1 MSMHSMRA
9 RAGVGE
15 GARGR
20 ARTRTRAS
28 ARRGCPSP
36 SHGTTRERQQG
47 RGDGVKAQN
56 ARFDAW
62 ASAASAVDASA
73 VRGRAET
80 TSSTTTTSASA
91 LASASRASEARQ
103 TTSERARR
111 RIKMRDVRC
120 VVLAGGA
127 DETNPLTKN
136 RARSAMR
143 LGGPYRVIDFPM
155 TNLINSG
162 ARQMYV
168 LTQYNSHSLVSHVS
182 RAFPAEM
189 FGNNYEGFVEVLP
202 TSQSREHGD
211 TWSVGSADCVLR
223 HLTAG
228 SLTKQR
234 FDVEWEDECL
244 AELGSLQECSV
255 YAADG
260 VTIVLAAEQLYKMD
274 FNQFLEQHLASGAD
288 VTIGVHTDAD
298 AASATRLG
306 VMDVDENTGEVF
318 SFVEK
323 PDTEKLAEFMECST
337 EAELNA
343 CSFKVNMGVYAFNN
357 SVLEELLVNS
367 KVDSTRHEFGSHVIP
382 YALDRGYKVSSFR
395 HEAYWQPIRSLRD
408 CYEANIS
415 VATDG
420 AAASLLSFD
429 RVMFTKPNFLP
440 PTTFYGSSLVQGSI
454 VSDGCVIHDES
465 KVIDSVV
472 GPCTI
477 LGKNV
482 SLERVVLVGRDEM
495 LKRAGTKVP
504 DVGENTTLRNC
515 VVDSD
520 AIIGANVSIT
530 NARGIQ
536 NMDCSDYGYVIT
548 EGIVTILGGVVIP
561 DGFKI

>member
-1 MSMHSMRA
+1 MR
-9 RAGVGE
+9 
-15 GARGR
+15 
-20 ARTRTRAS
+20 TTTTTTTRAS
-28 ARRGCPSP
+28 APRGCPSP
-36 SHGTTRERQQG
+36 SHGARENQQS
-47 RGDGVKAQN
+47 RRDGVKAQN
-56 ARFDAW
+56 ARFDAR
-62 ASAASAVDASA
+62 ASAVDASA

-80 TSSTTTTSASA
+80 TTSSSPTTTSSTT
-91 LASASRASEARQ
+91 RASESRQ
-103 TTSERARR
+103 TRTTSERARR

-202 TSQSREHGD
+202 TSQSREHGE

-244 AELGSLQECSV
+244 AELGSLQECSA

-260 VTIVLAAEQLYKMD
+260 VTIVLAAEQLYEMD

-561 DGFKI
+561 DGFKM